1 MAEKAIDPREK
12 VAKVIE
18 KIRPTLQNDG
28 GDIELLDVKGSV
40 AKVRLQGACAG
51 CPMAQMTLKNYVE
64 ALIKKEVPEIKSV
77 ETG

>member
-1 MAEKAIDPREK
+1 
-12 VAKVIE
+12 
-18 KIRPTLQNDG
+18 
-28 GDIELLDVKGSV
+28 LDVKGDI

-64 ALIKKEVPEIKSV
+64 AMIKKEVLEIKSV

>member
-1 MAEKAIDPREK
+1 MDTKEK

-18 KIRPTLQNDG
+18 KVRPALQQDG
-28 GDIELLDVKGSV
+28 GDIKLLEVKGDI

-64 ALIKKEVPEIKSV
+64 AMIRKEVPEIKKV

>member
-1 MAEKAIDPREK
+1 MDTKEK
-12 VAKVIE
+12 VVKVIE
-18 KIRPTLQNDG
+18 SIRPTLQNDG

-40 AKVRLQGACAG
+40 AMVRLQGACAG

>member
-1 MAEKAIDPREK
+1 MDTKEK

-18 KIRPTLQNDG
+18 KVRPALQQDG
-28 GDIELLDVKGSV
+28 GDIQLLDVKGSV

-64 ALIKKEVPEIKSV
+64 AMIRKEVPEIKSV